1 MSLARSS
8 LISYVTIGPRG
19 PTCYRASQKN
29 ASGCQT
35 MAAVETVQA
44 LSGRSKSAELT
55 GSRYSFQQRDFGH
68 PLRGFDVYS
77 VDTQGCARQ
86 KTLAS
91 PRALFGSPTFAGLI
105 DLGGGINNCCRTL
118 IV

>member
-68 PLRGFDVYS
+68 PLRGFDRVLRRYP
-77 VDTQGCARQ
+77 GLR
-86 KTLAS
+86 S
-91 PRALFGSPTFAGLI
+91 PKNAGFTPGFIRVAHIRRLNRFGRR
-105 DLGGGINNCCRTL
+105 NQ
-118 IV
+118 